1 MWHKDLPWSK
11 CWLTCVERINPFR
24 PWTVSLMQT
33 TVKSL
38 SLGWISVNNH
48 HSTYKKVL
56 FIFKFL
62 RGVPPNCLCCF
73 QNLTIT
79 ADCEDFSKVSRLPIN
94 ICVHMISSAHGPGW
108 PALNF
113 AMSMTSHLASWQDFA
128 HQHQHFFPG
137 WKKPIRKFLYVRHG
151 KVTKDTKR
159 RSCWRE
165 ATEPCPGD
173 DGGFLPSTLWEGK
186 TKLPSTRFR
195 WTSGLWFTTLQVNAS
210 ETTT

>member
-1 MWHKDLPWSK
+1 M
-11 CWLTCVERINPFR
+11 
-24 PWTVSLMQT
+24 
-33 TVKSL
+33 
-38 SLGWISVNNH
+38 
-48 HSTYKKVL
+48 
-56 FIFKFL
+56 
-62 RGVPPNCLCCF
+62 
-73 QNLTIT
+73 IT
-79 ADCEDFSKVSRLPIN
+79 ADCEDFSNPPCRWKLYLTRRLPIN
-94 ICVHMISSAHGPGW
+94 ICVHMISSGHGPGW
-108 PALNF
+108 PALTLLAF
-113 AMSMTSHLASWQDFA
+113 TTSMTSHLASWQDFT
-128 HQHQHFFPG
+128 HQHEHFFLG